1 MPATLYLV
9 ATPIG
14 NLKDITLRA
23 LDVLREVDLIA
34 CEDTRHTQKLLNH
47 FGIKNKTISYHDH
60 NEATRAPELIDRL
73 LNGDSIAVVSDAGTP
88 AIADPGLRLV
98 QAAANAGIDVV
109 PIPGPVAFVAA
120 VTASGLATES
130 IYFGGFLP
138 ARKGERQK
146 RLRECAEIPSAT
158 LVFYE
163 APHRIAKS
171 LIDCAEVLGSR
182 NAAVARELTKIHEEI
197 ARGTLSELADRYA
210 NSPVKGEIVL
220 IIDRS
225 HESKNDF
232 FRRSHGESETTLD
245 QRVQALQQQGLDKKA
260 ALKAAAKEFG
270 LTRSEAYRRLLSA
283 R

>member
-47 FGIKNKTISYHDH
+47 FAIKNKTISYHDH

-88 AIADPGLRLV
+88 AIVDPGLRLV
-98 QAAANAGIDVV
+98 HAAADVGIDVV

-138 ARKGERQK
+138 AKKGERQK
-146 RLRECAEIPSAT
+146 RLRECAEIPAT

-171 LIDCAEVLGSR
+171 LVDCAEVLGSR

-197 ARGTLSELADRYA
+197 ARGRLSELADRYA

-270 LTRSEAYRRLLSA
+270 LTRS
-283 R
+283 

>member
-1 MPATLYLV
+1 MPGTLYLV

-47 FGIKNKTISYHDH
+47 FAIKNKTISYHDH
-60 NEATRAPELIDRL
+60 NEGTRAPELIARL

-88 AIADPGLRLV
+88 AIADPGFRLV
-98 QAAANAGIDVV
+98 QTAVEAGIDVV
-109 PIPGPVAFVAA
+109 PIPGAVAFVTA
-120 VTASGLATES
+120 VAASGLSTDS

-138 ARKGERQK
+138 ARKGDRQK
-146 RLRECAEIPSAT
+146 RLRECAEIPAT

-171 LIDCAEVLGSR
+171 LLDCAEVLGDR
-182 NAAVARELTKIHEEI
+182 KAAVARELTKLHEEI
-197 ARGTLSELADRYA
+197 ARGSLTELARRFTG
-210 NSPVKGEIVL
+210 SPTKGEIVL

-225 HESKNDF
+225 HEGKSDA
-232 FRRSHGESETTLD
+232 FRRSPDNAETTLQ
-245 QRVQALQQQGLDKKA
+245 QRVGALQQQGLDKKA